1 MEAYS
6 HAFGVLNYDSET
18 VMPKG
23 ASAHLGMTY
32 AVLSEEMYKLT
43 VSPDLKAWVKE
54 ILDHKDEVDYITR
67 REAEELHEDMERTEK
82 IPMDEYVAYDVA
94 RNEAS
99 HVWHTAKVTNDF
111 ASSRLILKR

>member
-1 MEAYS
+1 MEETIRKFKEHLAKMEAYS

-67 REAEELHEDMERTEK
+67 REAEELHESMERTEK
-82 IPMDEYVAYDVA
+82 IPMDEYVAYQVA
-94 RNEAS
+94 QNAAFS
-99 HVWHTAKVTNDF
+99 AF
-111 ASSRLILKR
+111 